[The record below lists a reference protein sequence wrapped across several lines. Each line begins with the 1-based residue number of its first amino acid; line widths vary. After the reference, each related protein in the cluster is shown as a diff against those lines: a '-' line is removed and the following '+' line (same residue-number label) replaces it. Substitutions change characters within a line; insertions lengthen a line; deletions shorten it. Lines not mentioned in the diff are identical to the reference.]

1 LHEQIKSAP
10 ATGAPSGQSG
20 FGLLSL
26 LTTTFQLVRNGRA
39 APLFFE
45 KERLSNVYDKEKS
58 LYREVAPRV
67 ERSVPGVEVLA
78 VELSGPERFTV
89 FIDHPQGVDH
99 ALCERVTDVLR
110 DYLDRFSVDVSSPGT
125 DRPLREPRH
134 FERVVGRK
142 VALRTADE
150 IAGRTRFRGEV
161 VAADD
166 RGLKVATGADEPVD
180 IPYETIV
187 RGNLIGERK

>member
-1 LHEQIKSAP
+1 M
-10 ATGAPSGQSG
+10 GAPRP
-20 FGLLSL
+20 FFLR
-26 LTTTFQLVRNGRA
+26 RND
-39 APLFFE
+39 
-45 KERLSNVYDKEKS
+45 LSNVYHKEKS

-78 VELSGPERFTV
+78 VELS
-89 FIDHPQGVDH
+89 DH

-110 DYLDRFSVDVSSPGT
+110 DYLDRYSVDVSSPGT
-125 DRPLREPRH
+125 ERPLREPRH

-161 VAADD
+161 VAADA
-166 RGLKVATGADEPVD
+166 RGLKVATAADEPVD